1 MMGGDNPPIKSS
13 PSPNWNSLSIEI
25 LERVRK
31 RISPWLD
38 DENVEIKFQGVNKRM
53 ERRRVKRER
62 RERVL
67 ENKKGKKVDGGRWR
81 WEEKDENEEKGETG
95 KERTERERENS
106 EKKER
111 RLERRL
117 KERAWKER
125 GGGVW
130 RKKRKFYFNE
140 SLAEGWKRQGQ
151 TEEIHSRINTRGC
164 DSSFL
169 LLLFPLWFPS
179 PLSLS
184 VFRSKTHPFPLLSYP
199 KWLVERRQC
208 RIDFIKSPNTSD

>member
-125 GGGVW
+125 GGRGMAKEEEVLFQRKLGGGVKAA
-130 RKKRKFYFNE
+130 RTD
-140 SLAEGWKRQGQ
+140 GG
-151 TEEIHSRINTRGC
+151 NT
-164 DSSFL
+164 
-169 LLLFPLWFPS
+169 
-179 PLSLS
+179 
-184 VFRSKTHPFPLLSYP
+184 
-199 KWLVERRQC
+199 
-208 RIDFIKSPNTSD
+208 